1 MRTNHGL
8 VAVIPILAMIA
19 MMVIIINEGTDDNMI
34 AMWIDVKSSW
44 GLLHR
49 STQKTTG
56 KGLQAMGFLV
66 RE

>member
-1 MRTNHGL
+1 
-8 VAVIPILAMIA
+8 MIA